1 MTDEWTRTLY
11 AIRRRILDALDSPE
25 VRLAVA
31 SKLDVPPFDAQIG
44 PEMSFAET
52 EAYDAAL
59 AMLEVTRG

>member
-1 MTDEWTRTLY
+1 MADEWNRTLY

-25 VRLAVA
+25 VRCAVA
-31 SKLDVPPFDAQIG
+31 AKLDTPPFDAQIG

-59 AMLEVTRG
+59 ALLEVTRG